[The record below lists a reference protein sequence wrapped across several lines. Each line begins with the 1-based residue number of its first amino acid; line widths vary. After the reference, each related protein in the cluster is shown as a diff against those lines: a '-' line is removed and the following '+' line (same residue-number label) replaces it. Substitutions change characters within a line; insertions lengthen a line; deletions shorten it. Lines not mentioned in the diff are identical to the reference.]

1 MLTMRFMTARFGLT
15 LVTGLLLFAGAAIA
29 QQSPQQEVAV
39 GAATQDQ
46 SLDQFVT
53 PPAAA
58 EQEQKD
64 TLTNLAFQSALDSTM
79 PLRPDQIQQLIGR
92 MSELQQATGSPP
104 LDPSRPTP
112 VVKVETVSL
121 DPSGEMPEIKLAA
134 GYVSTIMVLD
144 ATGAPWPIK
153 DIAFAGKFEVR
164 VPEDD
169 KHILR
174 VIPLNRFNE
183 GNLTIQLQGLA
194 APVIF
199 KVTSGNKEV
208 YYRYDVRIPALGPNA
223 RPPRFE
229 SALSIVAG
237 DPVLMSV
244 LDGYPPS
251 GAKRLDVKGIDSRSA
266 AWEVAGQIYLRT
278 PHSLLSPAWSSSASS
293 GDGTTV
299 YLIPDTPVL
308 LLSDQGL
315 MVRAR
320 IERPQA
326 ITAGDSH
333 NEH

>member
-15 LVTGLLLFAGAAIA
+15 LVTGLLLFSGAAIA
-29 QQSPQQEVAV
+29 QQSPQPE
-39 GAATQDQ
+39 AAPTSAQDQ

-58 EQEQKD
+58 EQEQKNEV
-64 TLTNLAFQSALDSTM
+64 TGIAFQSALDSTM
-79 PLRPDQIQQLIGR
+79 PLRPDQIQQLISR
-92 MSELQQATGSPP
+92 MSDLQQATASPP
-104 LDPSRPTP
+104 LDPARPTP

-164 VPEDD
+164 VPTDD

-199 KVTSGNKEV
+199 KVTSGNREV

-229 SALSIVAG
+229 SAMSIVAG

-251 GAKRLDVKGIDSRSA
+251 GAKRLDVKGVDSRSA

-278 PHSLLSPAWSSSASS
+278 PHSLLSPAWSNSASS

-320 IERPQA
+320 IERPLA
-326 ITAGDSH
+326 VTAGDSN